1 MHVGLFGYNRASAGV
16 SLPRAIPFCASLY
29 SLGLPPELLG
39 LAALTDADWLW
50 LRALVPS
57 IESELV
63 EAARYLDREGL
74 AWLPPLVRES
84 VERALSLIGTSET
97 DAEHVEIS
105 REVRRIAQAG
115 GAQMTELIVR
125 AAALRHFLG

>member
-1 MHVGLFGYNRASAGV
+1 MT
-16 SLPRAIPFCASLY
+16 I
-29 SLGLPPELLG
+29 
-39 LAALTDADWLW
+39 
-50 LRALVPS
+50 PS

-63 EAARYLDREGL
+63 DAVRYLDGEGL
-74 AWLPPLVRES
+74 EWLPPLVRES
-84 VERALSLIGTSET
+84 VDRALALIDARET

-105 REVRRIAQAG
+105 REVRRIAQSG

>member
-1 MHVGLFGYNRASAGV
+1 
-16 SLPRAIPFCASLY
+16 
-29 SLGLPPELLG
+29 
-39 LAALTDADWLW
+39 
-50 LRALVPS
+50 
-57 IESELV
+57 
-63 EAARYLDREGL
+63 
-74 AWLPPLVRES
+74 VRES
-84 VERALSLIGTSET
+84 VERALSSINAGES

>member
-1 MHVGLFGYNRASAGV
+1 M
-16 SLPRAIPFCASLY
+16 
-29 SLGLPPELLG
+29 
-39 LAALTDADWLW
+39 
-50 LRALVPS
+50 
-57 IESELV
+57 
-63 EAARYLDREGL
+63 RYLDRDDL

-84 VERALSLIGTSET
+84 VGRALSLIDAPAS